1 MIQSSLIDPV
11 LFIRWREECTA
22 ADVEEINAI
31 IQRTNRNIGKRMI
44 YIAVIPVGVPPPS
57 PEARAALREGSN
69 QAVEFCSS
77 VHIVIEGEGMRRA
90 LIRSVSAGLLLAT
103 RGSFHIHS
111 GMREALTIARKAT
124 DFDLEKM
131 LAEARKQDLFEM
143 E

>member
-1 MIQSSLIDPV
+1 M
-11 LFIRWREECTA
+11 
-22 ADVEEINAI
+22 I
-31 IQRTNRNIGKRMI
+31 IQRMNKKIGKRLI

-57 PEARAALREGSN
+57 PEARVALREGSN
-69 QAVEFCSS
+69 DAAAYCSS

-111 GMREALTIARKAT
+111 GMREALTIAQKAS
-124 DFDLEKM
+124 DFDLERT
-131 LAEARKQDLFEM
+131 LAEARKQDLFEV